1 MSDSDYFSSYG
12 DLRVHELLLKDSL
25 RVDAYAQAIEDNQFD
40 FRDKI
45 ILDVGAGTGILS
57 LLAARAGAR
66 LVFAVE
72 ACNEIADVAIQ
83 LIKQNH
89 FEHVVTVYKSRVE
102 DVLLPFQVDVI
113 ISEWMGFYLLHES
126 MLNSVIVARDKWL
139 KAQGKLYPSRA
150 RLYLAPCTRS
160 IHQQNEMFWKNY
172 YGFDFSIF
180 DSYLKIMN
188 ERKPDIVLV
197 ATNELLAPSQTILD
211 IDLKTVSLNDLR
223 RLKRRC
229 LFVAERS
236 GPLRSYCCWFDVI
249 FEGTRGDRTKQSFSL
264 LFSAICV
271 FVLA

>member
-1 MSDSDYFSSYG
+1 VDGFLSPS
-12 DLRVHELLLKDSL
+12 
-25 RVDAYAQAIEDNQFD
+25 RVDAQLCDCRKRQVISLSSHCYFNCFSLTISRYYVTCYLDAYLRVFS
-40 FRDKI
+40 DK
-45 ILDVGAGTGILS
+45 
-57 LLAARAGAR
+57 R
-66 LVFAVE
+66 
-72 ACNEIADVAIQ
+72 
-83 LIKQNH
+83 
-89 FEHVVTVYKSRVE
+89 
-102 DVLLPFQVDVI
+102 
-113 ISEWMGFYLLHES
+113 
-126 MLNSVIVARDKWL
+126 WL

>member
-1 MSDSDYFSSYG
+1 VISLSSHCYFNCFSLTISRYYVTCYL
-12 DLRVHELLLKDSL
+12 DAYLRVFS
-25 RVDAYAQAIEDNQFD
+25 
-40 FRDKI
+40 DK
-45 ILDVGAGTGILS
+45 
-57 LLAARAGAR
+57 R
-66 LVFAVE
+66 
-72 ACNEIADVAIQ
+72 
-83 LIKQNH
+83 
-89 FEHVVTVYKSRVE
+89 
-102 DVLLPFQVDVI
+102 
-113 ISEWMGFYLLHES
+113 
-126 MLNSVIVARDKWL
+126 WL

-197 ATNELLAPSQTILD
+197 ATNELLAPSQVSHSVLSLVFFNNNDFCVMTFLSSKTILD